1 MFETCACE
9 LSTNQSKAHI
19 IRVSMCPHSGV
30 FELFSTI
37 FLETDSETL
46 VHNPPDR
53 FESVFKQ
60 LNSKLPSRIKTD
72 EISRMRYQPK
82 GKQPQLKR
90 FGNKPKIDACSQRS
104 THKDTLWLGINMKM
118 KMKTEMSR
126 SYT

>member
-46 VHNPPDR
+46 VHNPDR

-60 LNSKLPSRIKTD
+60 LTRNFHRESKLMNYQGCD
-72 EISRMRYQPK
+72 ISRK
-82 GKQPQLKR
+82 ENNQLKR